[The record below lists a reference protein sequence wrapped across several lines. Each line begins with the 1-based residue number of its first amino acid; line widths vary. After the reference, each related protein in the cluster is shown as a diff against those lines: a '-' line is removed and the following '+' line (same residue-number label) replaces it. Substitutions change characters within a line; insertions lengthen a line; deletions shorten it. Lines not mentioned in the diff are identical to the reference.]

1 MHRKIAR
8 FLINGWP
15 NYACPEQR
23 LSQIS
28 QQADALNIFI
38 FYRASL
44 PPSIVCFINK
54 KLNWS
59 WHLHMNLQDLFLDP
73 GRNVQFI
80 PVSGIPRWCSWLG
93 SVTLFDLRGTL
104 KMQPRPRAGWQ
115 TQNSEGSTVYLLP
128 AKSLDSNLAWG
139 GRQMSLSDCSVILD
153 VTYHEVFWFHI

>member
-1 MHRKIAR
+1 MGDQIMLVQSRGSQRSHDKQMLWIYLS
-8 FLINGWP
+8 FT
-15 NYACPEQR
+15 EQVC
-23 LSQIS
+23 
-28 QQADALNIFI
+28 
-38 FYRASL
+38 

-73 GRNVQFI
+73 GRNVQFT
-80 PVSGIPRWCSWLG
+80 PVSGIPGRCSWLG

-128 AKSLDSNLAWG
+128 AKSLDSNLAWVE
-139 GRQMSLSDCSVILD
+139 RQMSLSDCSVILD